1 MKYQEIRKKL
11 IVEASVVVAIFA
23 VMGGGVF
30 YLNMVADDY
39 QQEKSQLEAQL
50 AQVTNERQALQ
61 NKYEKIQGNTSLY
74 REVIEENAA
83 DRLSISRQLL
93 RKKVNDF
100 KARYFL
106 NDLTLNMSPVQEMT
120 GNQYRYNSAVLVAS
134 ELTANFD
141 ALTDEDIY
149 SLVQA
154 LQDELSGT
162 LKITQFTVSRVSKV
176 TDESLRS
183 IARNGQYSM
192 VKGNIRFTW
201 FGIKPLEP
209 DLNVINK
216 PQTP

>member
-1 MKYQEIRKKL
+1 MKYQEIRRKL

-23 VMGGGVF
+23 VLGGGVF
-30 YLNMVADDY
+30 YLNMVAGDY

-50 AQVTNERQALQ
+50 TQVTNERQALQ
-61 NKYEKIQGNTSLY
+61 NKYEKVQGNTSLY
-74 REVIEENAA
+74 REVIEKNAA

-209 DLNVINK
+209 GLTGVNK
-216 PQTP
+216 Q

>member
-23 VMGGGVF
+23 VLGGGVF

-61 NKYEKIQGNTSLY
+61 NKYEKVQGNTSLY
-74 REVIEENAA
+74 REVIEKNAA

-192 VKGNIRFTW
+192 VRGNIRFTW

-209 DLNVINK
+209 SLTGVNK
-216 PQTP
+216 Q